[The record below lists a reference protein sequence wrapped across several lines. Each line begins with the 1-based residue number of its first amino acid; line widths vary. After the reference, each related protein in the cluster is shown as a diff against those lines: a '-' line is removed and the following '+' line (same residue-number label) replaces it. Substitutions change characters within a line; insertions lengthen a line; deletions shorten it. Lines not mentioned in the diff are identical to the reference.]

1 MKRKFNTIKKS
12 RKKSKEIDE
21 KIEYLNKECQ
31 KTGLQEVMN
40 TTGMYS
46 VTKQEPNPS
55 HVAFTGLSVNGQ
67 PLGFAGGDHT
77 INAPLINGAIYSP
90 PHPVTGERRAAGTW
104 KGILIGFKAPVF
116 PGQPIGS
123 GSDRIPGSIMWVW
136 EPNIPPNGRWVSL
149 ESNNGQWCVWV
160 DNAFG
165 SMSMVPYGSVS
176 SNLSN
181 DLKNNL
187 NNININ
193 DYTNPDDF
201 GPPTNPVLFK
211 NDLGDPN
218 HLPINIPLSTQGFE
232 YLKKKAKDLALFGFG
247 KKTPKPIYYG
257 GEVGEFR
264 RQLQKDLELMKK
276 LDPTQ
281 GGPGGVIKL
290 SQVPEGDLLSEA
302 VKLGHFDPEVL
313 NVDINDI
320 RKGIMPEFPKDPPE
334 MIGGYSAKSRLVR
347 KDLEIPPF
355 IKVTRKDLAKNHL
368 LTDKEI
374 QDFLDDVKRINEY
387 IKKNPSELIYA
398 MTRYPKN
405 DPRLAQLNFKMDEM
419 KRASDQYVETHFPE
433 NVSLFNKLQNK
444 IKQNIEM
451 TNPDNFTG
459 HKEAPKFSDDN
470 VEMSEQKKKTVLK
483 YFKKPVSVK
492 KLFRKG

>member
-1 MKRKFNTIKKS
+1 MEKFNIIKKS
-12 RKKSKEIDE
+12 RKKSKDIDE

-90 PHPVTGERRAAGTW
+90 PHPVTGEREAAGTW

-193 DYTNPDDF
+193 NYTNPDEF
-201 GPPTNPVLFK
+201 GPPTNPVLFQ
-211 NDLGDPN
+211 NDLGDP
-218 HLPINIPLSTQGFE
+218 GFVPVDAMSPQSYE
-232 YLKKKAKDLALFGFG
+232 YIKNKAEEELLAGTYDLMKRGQVPFL
-247 KKTPKPIYYG
+247 TPSQVDKILVDPKYQQLLQDDPDLIKQLQRMRASNSNVPDG
-257 GEVGEFR
+257 TEIAGLTRDDAMVLIQIIKGSSERGTSSQTR
-264 RQLQKDLELMKK
+264 TNAIKQLQKHRPDIL
-276 LDPTQ
+276 Q
-281 GGPGGVIKL
+281 HL
-290 SQVPEGDLLSEA
+290 SG
-302 VKLGHFDPEVL
+302 LG
-313 NVDINDI
+313 
-320 RKGIMPEFPKDPPE
+320 
-334 MIGGYSAKSRLVR
+334 
-347 KDLEIPPF
+347 
-355 IKVTRKDLAKNHL
+355 
-368 LTDKEI
+368 
-374 QDFLDDVKRINEY
+374 
-387 IKKNPSELIYA
+387 
-398 MTRYPKN
+398 
-405 DPRLAQLNFKMDEM
+405 
-419 KRASDQYVETHFPE
+419 YV
-433 NVSLFNKLQNK
+433 
-444 IKQNIEM
+444 
-451 TNPDNFTG
+451 
-459 HKEAPKFSDDN
+459 
-470 VEMSEQKKKTVLK
+470 
-483 YFKKPVSVK
+483 
-492 KLFRKG
+492 